1 MSGFFT
7 LAIGSFLKIEA
18 FSSVKLIAVSGS
30 LLGVALVSEYD
41 RGSPSMEPSA
51 PKAPLFGDILALMSA
66 LFYGCYTVLL
76 KVKIQNESR
85 VNFSLFFGFVGL
97 FNILLLWPIFGVLHW
112 TGVESFELPHDTRI
126 IWMIVI
132 NAFVGTFVS
141 DYLWLLSML
150 MTSPLVVTLGLS
162 MTIPLALL
170 GDIIGY
176 GRVLGVGYWIG
187 AGLVLAGFFG
197 VNGAVLSERTSE
209 IAVEQSDDGA
219 EVDPS
224 FPSLPTSQPAIAD
237 ETQPLL
243 GSRSS

>member
-1 MSGFFT
+1 
-7 LAIGSFLKIEA
+7 
-18 FSSVKLIAVSGS
+18 
-30 LLGVALVSEYD
+30 
-41 RGSPSMEPSA
+41 
-51 PKAPLFGDILALMSA
+51 
-66 LFYGCYTVLL
+66 
-76 KVKIQNESR
+76 
-85 VNFSLFFGFVGL
+85 
-97 FNILLLWPIFGVLHW
+97 
-112 TGVESFELPHDTRI
+112 
-126 IWMIVI
+126 
-132 NAFVGTFVS
+132 
-141 DYLWLLSML
+141 
-150 MTSPLVVTLGLS
+150 